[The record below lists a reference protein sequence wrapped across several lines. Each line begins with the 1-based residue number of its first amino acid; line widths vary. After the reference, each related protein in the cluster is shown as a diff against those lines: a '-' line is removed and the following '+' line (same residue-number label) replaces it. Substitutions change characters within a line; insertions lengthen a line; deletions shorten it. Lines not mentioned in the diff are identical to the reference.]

1 VNVYGLEDGAFRRT
15 FGRRGAAAGEF
26 TYPTGIDVADS
37 RVYTTERMGGEANR
51 RVQVL
56 SLDGAPLQ
64 ELLPAR
70 YGRRVARRGGQ
81 LHGICVDASGE
92 RVWVSDSGMHM
103 VHLLTTAPGAYSPA
117 VLPVG

>member
-1 VNVYGLEDGAFRRT
+1 MFS
-15 FGRRGAAAGEF
+15 
-26 TYPTGIDVADS
+26 I
-37 RVYTTERMGGEANR
+37 TESD
-51 RVQVL
+51 L
-56 SLDGAPLQ
+56 PLQ
-64 ELLPAR
+64 ALLPAR